1 MLKLII
7 RSMRLKQWTKNVFIL
22 AALVFDRQLNNL
34 DALINTLIGMLLFC
48 LLSSSVYLINDMV
61 DIQAD
66 LKHPSKKHRPIASG
80 KLPMPIAL
88 ITALALSLSSLVLS
102 YWLSPT
108 FAIIGGVYF
117 ILNLAY
123 SKWLKNIPII
133 DVLVIACGFV
143 LRVAAGVFIIGVE
156 RFSPWLYVV
165 TTLLALYLGFGKRR
179 AELTL
184 LAQEANQHRRVLDGY
199 SIPFLD
205 QLITIVS
212 STTIIAYSLY
222 TFTAPSLP
230 ENHVMML
237 TIPFVLYGIFRYL
250 FIISVKKSGG
260 APEEIVLTDW
270 PLQLSIFFWGIC
282 VIVIFYS
289 NQISSIF
296 Q

>member
-1 MLKLII
+1 
-7 RSMRLKQWTKNVFIL
+7 MRLKQWTKNVFIL